1 MFSTIV
7 LGTSLSETSTRTLC
21 CLRGLREVGAQKIVL
36 IHAMNIRDVG
46 TLYRQLK
53 NLARPVLEHQQ
64 QLLQEMGFE
73 VEVDVRLGLPF
84 YEIQQVAKE
93 REASLIAV
101 HLTTESLL
109 GAAFIGDVAYE
120 VIQRADRPVL
130 AMKADLSE
138 NGCELL
144 CENVLRH
151 ILFPTDF
158 SENAERALDVLEQI
172 VDAAQTEVTL
182 IHVCEESSN
191 TDQHEQQGEAARHRL
206 EAIASRLQQHGAQS
220 VKIELRE
227 GSPTAEMLAMTQQH
241 EHSMIVMGSQGAGFI
256 KEVFLGSVSHNLVRH
271 ARVPVLL
278 VPLLRD

>member
-21 CLRGLREVGAQKIVL
+21 CLRGMREVGVQTIVL

-53 NLARPVLEHQQ
+53 NLAQPMLEHQQ

-73 VEVDVRLGLPF
+73 VEAEIRLGLPF

-130 AMKADLSE
+130 AMKADISDH
-138 NGCELL
+138 GCEVL

-158 SENAERALDVLEQI
+158 SENAERALTLLEQI
-172 VDAAQTEVTL
+172 VDAAQSAVTL
-182 IHVCEESSN
+182 IHVREEIGN
-191 TDQHEQQGEAARHRL
+191 ADQNEQQVEAARHRM
-206 EAIASRLQQHGAQS
+206 EAIASRLQQHGSRS

-227 GSPTAEMLAMTQQH
+227 GSPTAEILTITQQH
-241 EHSMIVMGSQGAGFI
+241 EHSLIVMGSQGAGFI

-278 VPLLRD
+278 VPSLRD

>member
-7 LGTSLSETSTRTLC
+7 LGTSLSETSTHTLC
-21 CLRGLREVGAQKIVL
+21 CLRGLREIGVQKIVL

-46 TLYRQLK
+46 TLYRQLR
-53 NLARPVLEHQQ
+53 NLAQPMLEHQQ
-64 QLLQEMGFE
+64 QILKEMGFE
-73 VEVDVRLGLPF
+73 VEAEIRLGLPF

-101 HLTTESLL
+101 HLTTETLL

-130 AMKADLSE
+130 AMKADISDH
-138 NGCELL
+138 GCEVL

-158 SENAERALDVLEQI
+158 SANAERALELLEQI
-172 VDAAQTEVTL
+172 VDVVQTEVTL
-182 IHVCEESSN
+182 IHVREEIGN
-191 TDQHEQQGEAARHRL
+191 ADQNEEHAVAARHRL
-206 EAIASRLQQHGAQS
+206 EAIASRLRQHGSHS

-227 GSPTAEMLAMTQQH
+227 GSPTAEILAITQQH
-241 EHSMIVMGSQGAGFI
+241 EHSLIVMGSQGAGFI
-256 KEVFLGSVSHNLVRH
+256 KEVFLGSVSHNVVRN

-278 VPLLRD
+278 VPALRC